1 MHYEILAGKATIAR
15 VETFLHDIDEIAG
28 SSNATI
34 QAIDATKVADRQH
47 VDEAVHRALGSFT
60 DGHNIATNL
69 GVEILL
75 HLSACRQ
82 IQKALNFG
90 VHKGDIDV
98 LFVVVGTTKSI
109 ERSLQRLNQL
119 IAADPRVI
127 DYSEAKR
134 GQLMQTFNITDK
146 EVKAAG
152 GYHRI
157 PELVRERLALFD
169 AFK

>member
-1 MHYEILAGKATIAR
+1 MHYEILAGKATIES
-15 VETFLHDIDEIAG
+15 VEVFLHDLDAIAR
-28 SSNATI
+28 SSKATI
-34 QAIDATKVADRQH
+34 QAVDATKVADKQH
-47 VDEAVHRALGSFT
+47 VDDAVRQSLRSFV

-82 IQKALNFG
+82 IRKALNLG
-90 VHKGDIDV
+90 VHKGDMDV

-109 ERSLQRLNQL
+109 ERSAHRLNQL
-119 IAADPRVI
+119 IVVDPRVL
-127 DYSEAKR
+127 DYNETKR
-134 GQLMQTFNITDK
+134 GQLMQTFNITEE
-146 EVKAAG
+146 EVRAAG

>member
-1 MHYEILAGKATIAR
+1 MHFEILAGKATIAS
-15 VETFLHDIDEIAG
+15 VDTFLHDIDEIAC

-47 VDEAVHRALGSFT
+47 VDEAAHQALRSFT
-60 DGHNIATNL
+60 DGHNIASNL

-82 IQKALNFG
+82 IKKALNFG

-109 ERSLQRLNQL
+109 ERSVKRLNQL
-119 IAADPRVI
+119 IDADPRVI
-127 DYSEAKR
+127 DFSEAKCES
-134 GQLMQTFNITDK
+134 LMQTFNITDE

-157 PELVRERLALFD
+157 PELVRERLALFN

>member
-1 MHYEILAGKATIAR
+1 MHYEIMAGKATIES
-15 VETFLHDIDEIAG
+15 VETFLHEIDEIAR

-34 QAIDATKVADRQH
+34 QAVDATKVADKQH
-47 VDEAVHRALGSFT
+47 VEYAVHQALRSFT

-75 HLSACRQ
+75 HLCACRQ
-82 IQKALNFG
+82 IRKALNLG
-90 VHKGDIDV
+90 VHKGDVDV

-109 ERSLQRLNQL
+109 ERSTQKLNQL
-119 IAADPRVI
+119 IDADPRII
-127 DYSEAKR
+127 DYREAKC
-134 GQLMQTFNITDK
+134 GPLMQTFNITDE